1 MLFYL
6 QMSTNINSTTRHL
19 RFSYILILTNLIYI
33 KNNKIDSMISKESV
47 VALKNNGML
56 SDDIIN
62 TLQRICLTESIQM

>member
-1 MLFYL
+1 MPFYL

-62 TLQRICLTESIQM
+62 TLQRICLTESVQM

>member
-33 KNNKIDSMISKESV
+33 KNNKIDSMISKENV

>member
-1 MLFYL
+1 MPFYL

-33 KNNKIDSMISKESV
+33 KNNKIDSMISKENV

-62 TLQRICLTESIQM
+62 TLQRICLTESVQM